1 MKFWVYLKLDGSY
14 ISDIKE
20 LIISTLMKKKLSS

>member
-20 LIISTLMKKKLSS
+20 LIISTLMEKN

>member
-1 MKFWVYLKLDGSY
+1 MKFCVYLKLDGSY

-20 LIISTLMKKKLSS
+20 LRISTLMKKN